1 MRRFSAAGAFAVGML
16 LLPTDFAGWADRSV
30 SAEPLR
36 QVRFTIPMRVIR
48 GTIARNSNLGVALSS
63 VLSPT
68 AVHQLVETA
77 RPVYNLKYLSVGH
90 PFDVSLGPNG
100 LLSNFSYG
108 IDALKTLRVTRGKE
122 GLTAEL
128 LTREYESRVE
138 TAAGEIE
145 SSLFAAVAD
154 SGESDQLALDLA
166 DIFAWDVDF
175 NTELQRGDSFRLAV
189 EKLYLDGQFV
199 RYRKILAAEL
209 VRGPRTLQAVRFE
222 GEQTGYYTPEGKPM
236 RKAFLRSPLKFTRIS
251 SGFTSAR
258 FHPILGRTTAHYG
271 IDYAAPLGT
280 PVNASADGVVTLAGF
295 DQGLGNTVKLRH
307 PNGFETQYG
316 HLSKILA
323 RRGDRVTQGTALGL
337 VGSTGL
343 STGPH
348 LHYIMFRNG
357 GYTNPLKVQLPPAEP
372 IPDQERE
379 DFERVRTVAMRL
391 LNADPSSATTALDQT
406 APPAS
411 PVLRQ

>member
-1 MRRFSAAGAFAVGML
+1 MKRFSAAGAFAVGML

-36 QVRFTIPMRVIR
+36 QVRFAIPMRVIR

-90 PFDVSLGPNG
+90 PFDLTLGPNG

-128 LTREYESRVE
+128 LTRHYDVRVE

-175 NTELQRGDSFRLAV
+175 NTELQRGDSFRVAV
-189 EKLYLDGQFV
+189 EKLYLDGELV
-199 RYRKILAAEL
+199 RYGRILSAEF

-251 SGFTSAR
+251 SVFTSHR
-258 FHPILGRTTAHYG
+258 FHPIL
-271 IDYAAPLGT
+271 
-280 PVNASADGVVTLAGF
+280 
-295 DQGLGNTVKLRH
+295 
-307 PNGFETQYG
+307 
-316 HLSKILA
+316 
-323 RRGDRVTQGTALGL
+323 
-337 VGSTGL
+337 
-343 STGPH
+343 
-348 LHYIMFRNG
+348 
-357 GYTNPLKVQLPPAEP
+357 
-372 IPDQERE
+372 
-379 DFERVRTVAMRL
+379 
-391 LNADPSSATTALDQT
+391 
-406 APPAS
+406 
-411 PVLRQ
+411 